1 MMPRIMR
8 SYLQKAMYLA
18 IIVLCSTCLFTGCQ
32 TVPTN
37 MSSGGL
43 IEIATAKRDSA
54 QCRDYAF
61 QAVVNGQKEVIHG
74 KACPRSQGS
83 K

>member
-1 MMPRIMR
+1 MPRIMR

-32 TVPTN
+32 TVRTN